1 MSMKDLALQE
11 AALKTLAD
19 RVAAEL
25 KDVKPAMQAEL
36 EESGASQVPAELPDG
51 TKVATVSRST
61 PKATAAVT
69 DEDLFVKWVRETAP
83 TEVKSRVVTEVR
95 PAFRAAL
102 LAQMTASGAAEVP
115 DKETGEIAEV
125 PGVEVRAGRST
136 THSVRLAKDGADAI
150 IAAWRDGALG
160 HLDLPQLG
168 AGGEEQ

>member
-11 AALKTLAD
+11 AALKTLAE

-25 KDVKPAMQAEL
+25 KTVKAAMQAEL
-36 EESGASQVPAELPDG
+36 EASGASQVPAELPDG

-61 PKATAAVT
+61 PKATAVVVD
-69 DEDLFVKWVRETAP
+69 DELFVKWVSETAP
-83 TEVKSRVVTEVR
+83 SEVKSRVVTEVR

-125 PGVEVRAGRST
+125 PGVAVQTARAT

-150 IAAWRDGALG
+150 ITAWQAGDLG

-168 AGGEEQ
+168 AGGGEQ